1 MNPSS
6 LLFQENLWML
16 DILDLFHCK
25 TVTMMRIEQ
34 PTYSA
39 EKLCHSRL
47 LCDLEDSL
55 KEFDQNDLGG
65 RAVKGCALGWGE
77 RPSLPSAGPATM

>member
-1 MNPSS
+1 
-6 LLFQENLWML
+6 
-16 DILDLFHCK
+16 
-25 TVTMMRIEQ
+25 MMRFEQ
-34 PTYSA
+34 PNYSA
-39 EKLCHSRL
+39 EKLCHCRL

-77 RPSLPSAGPATM
+77 RPSLPSAGPATSTLLAVLQCYSATVLLAVS